1 MAAIEAQ
8 TSPLAPARPDIPVI
22 WEHPEHERL
31 IWVQLGAV
39 FPHPVAPMTGSL
51 HTEAFTPSANR
62 AANTYAEP
70 WQARFRRI
78 NTYMYQALVQEP
90 ASPTDPVAQGSDGQ
104 ERVEAAMARLGD
116 WWEHELLPEIKE
128 HLAFWEHFDLG
139 GAPLP
144 ALLAHLEE
152 TVARLKRLW
161 EIELLLAW
169 PHVTAVSMF
178 EEFYR
183 DLFGAETAL
192 DAYRLLQGFD
202 NKTLETDRALWR
214 LSRTARATPE
224 VRAVLEGQATAGV
237 MLALEG
243 PATSSSPGA
252 RAFLQELG
260 AFLHVYGRRDYTLR
274 ELHVPSWLE
283 DPTPAIKNLQDY
295 SARADRDPEADL
307 AALAAE
313 RERLIAR
320 ARERLQGYPRPV
332 PARFEFL
339 LKAAQ
344 EANVIAEDHNFWLDC
359 RALYQVRQVLLECG
373 RRLAASGVIERPDD
387 VFYLTLDELRAT
399 ARRLPRGDW
408 RKAVVERRAE
418 MEYFR
423 AIQPPPVLGTPPPGP
438 PPAETP
444 ISRAF
449 GKFFGEAPRQEADPH
464 IVVGNAGSPG
474 VARGPA
480 RVIRTLD
487 EADRLHSGDVLVTRS
502 TAPAWT
508 PLFAT
513 AAAIVTDAG
522 GILSHCAVVAREY
535 RLPAV
540 VGTGTATTSI
550 RDGQLVE
557 VDGSNGVVRIII

>member
-1 MAAIEAQ
+1 MTGALLIEA
-8 TSPLAPARPDIPVI
+8 
-22 WEHPEHERL
+22 
-31 IWVQLGAV
+31 
-39 FPHPVAPMTGSL
+39 F
-51 HTEAFTPSANR
+51 SAGLNR
-62 AANTYAEP
+62 AAAVYGEP
-70 WQARFRRI
+70 WQARARRI
-78 NTYMYQALVQEP
+78 NSYFFLAYVP
-90 ASPTDPVAQGSDGQ
+90 AAAPGKLQAQGASSQ

-128 HLAFWEHFDLG
+128 HLAFWEDFDLG

-152 TVARLKRLW
+152 TVARLTRLW

-169 PHVTAVSMF
+169 PHITAVSMF

-192 DAYRLLQGFD
+192 EAYRLLQGFD
-202 NKTLETDRALWR
+202 NKTLEADRALWR
-214 LSRTARATPE
+214 LSRTARAMPE
-224 VRAVLEGQATAGV
+224 VRAVLEGQATVGV
-237 MLALEG
+237 MRALEG
-243 PATSSSPGA
+243 LATSSSAGA

-260 AFLHVYGRRDYTLR
+260 AFLQAYGRRDYTLR

-307 AALAAE
+307 AELAAE

-332 PARFEFL
+332 VARFEFL
-339 LKAAQ
+339 LTAAQ
-344 EANVIAEDHNFWLDC
+344 EANVIAEDHNFWLDG
-359 RALYQVRQVLLECG
+359 RALYQVRRVLLEWG
-373 RRLAASGVIERPDD
+373 RRLARSGVIEQPGD
-387 VFYLTLDELRAT
+387 VFSLTLDELRAT
-399 ARRLPRGDW
+399 AGRLPRGDW
-408 RKAVVERRAE
+408 RQAVVERRAE
-418 MEYFR
+418 MEHFR
-423 AIQPPPVLGTPPPGP
+423 AIQPPLVLGTPPPGP

-449 GKFFGEAPRQEADPH
+449 GKFFGQQPQQVADPH
-464 IVVGNAGSPG
+464 KVLGNAGSPG

-513 AAAIVTDAG
+513 AVAIVTDAG

-557 VDGSNGVVRIII
+557 VDGSNGVVRIIG